1 MKKIL
6 LSLLFITCC
15 FALTACQ
22 TQVKEMKPKDNITDI
37 SISISNGYGGLNEDY
52 ILLMDQ
58 ENSISGFENV
68 LQNAKK
74 LSRDMYVANE
84 NPDYDLLIRY
94 DNGETQG
101 LHLLLG
107 NTGEE
112 SVIMYIGHEK
122 QGYIVSPKETKEIRK
137 LLDV

>member
-15 FALTACQ
+15 FALIACQ

-74 LSRDMYVANE
+74 LSRDMDVANE
-84 NPDYDLLIRY
+84 KPDYDLLIRY

-112 SVIMYIGHEK
+112 SVIMYIGQER

-137 LLDV
+137 LLDA